1 MPVELTR
8 ADIAVLN
15 ALLEDGR
22 KSFRQISREIKMS
35 TPTVKTRFSRL
46 VNAGVIKSII
56 PIVDFDKVSYR
67 VKDRNH
73 KGIHVNELDSS
84 VMDTTRLVTNDRKKY
99 IDLRRAEKVTVSLN
113 CNYCHTPL
121 LGKMYTFKFAN
132 IERFFCCKECKLAYQ
147 KRYAA
152 RIRAIIKRHNPTKR
166 IYNQSSS
173 FS

>member
-56 PIVDFDKVSYR
+56 PIVDFDKVS
-67 VKDRNH
+67 
-73 KGIHVNELDSS
+73 
-84 VMDTTRLVTNDRKKY
+84 
-99 IDLRRAEKVTVSLN
+99 
-113 CNYCHTPL
+113 
-121 LGKMYTFKFAN
+121 LG
-132 IERFFCCKECKLAYQ
+132 
-147 KRYAA
+147 
-152 RIRAIIKRHNPTKR
+152 
-166 IYNQSSS
+166 
-173 FS
+173 